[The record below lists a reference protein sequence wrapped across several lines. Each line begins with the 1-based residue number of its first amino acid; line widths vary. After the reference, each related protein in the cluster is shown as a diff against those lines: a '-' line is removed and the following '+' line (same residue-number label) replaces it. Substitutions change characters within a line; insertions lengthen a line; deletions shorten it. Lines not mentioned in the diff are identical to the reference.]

1 MGRRAEYSELSPG
14 CSDLVFRLP
23 YKDVTRGLK
32 ADEEGLGGKAE
43 KMKLAC
49 VLWGLGRHKN
59 SWGGW
64 PAG

>member
-1 MGRRAEYSELSPG
+1 MGRRAESFELSPG

-43 KMKLAC
+43 NVEFYQYFVVFA
-49 VLWGLGRHKN
+49 
-59 SWGGW
+59 
-64 PAG
+64 AF